1 MFSFT
6 KNDSADSD
14 GSKDMVTSIIGKDM
28 HISGDI
34 TFKGKMRLDGKAE
47 GNIRGEYLILGESG
61 SIVGDVAVAAFVCS
75 GQVEGNVNVKKLH
88 VIKGGTIN
96 GTVETSD
103 MEVESGAVLNGEI
116 KSRSKDI
123 RLVPGSSIPRE
134 EWEAKVQE
142 VAVPKEP
149 ESAKNKIASTK
160 K

>member
-1 MFSFT
+1 MFSFK
-6 KNDSADSD
+6 KNDSVEKN
-14 GSKDMVTSIIGKDM
+14 KDLVTSIIGKDM
-28 HISGDI
+28 HILGDI

-47 GNIRGEYLILGESG
+47 GNVRGEFLILGETG
-61 SIVGDVAVAAFVCS
+61 SIVGDIAAAVFVCS
-75 GQVEGNVNVKKLH
+75 GRVDGNVNVKTLH

-103 MEVESGAVLNGEI
+103 MSVESGAILNGEV

-123 RLVPGSSIPRE
+123 RLVPGSSIPKE

-142 VAVPKEP
+142 AATVKVPQKVKEAGMP
-149 ESAKNKIASTK
+149 K